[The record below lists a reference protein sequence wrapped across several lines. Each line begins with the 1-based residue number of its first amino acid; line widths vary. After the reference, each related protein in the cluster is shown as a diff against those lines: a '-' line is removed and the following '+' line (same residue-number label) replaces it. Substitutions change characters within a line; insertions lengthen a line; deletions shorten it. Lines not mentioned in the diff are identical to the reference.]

1 MQNAGRGDQRL
12 QRLFDRLRQMRES
25 RMRLAKRIP
34 VIASVAAR
42 RLRDP
47 YAVLDRNSYKVVV
60 IRIDDWR

>member
-12 QRLFDRLRQMRES
+12 QRRFDRLRQVRES

-34 VIASVAAR
+34 VIAGVAAR

-47 YAVLDRNSYKVVV
+47 YAVLDRNSHKVVV
-60 IRIDDWR
+60 IRIDDRR